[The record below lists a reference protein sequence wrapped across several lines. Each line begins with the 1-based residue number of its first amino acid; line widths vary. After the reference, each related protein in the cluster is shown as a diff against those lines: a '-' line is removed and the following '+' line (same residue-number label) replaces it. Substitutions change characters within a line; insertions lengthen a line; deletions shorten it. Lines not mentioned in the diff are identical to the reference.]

1 MDRAPKERP
10 VLIVSGDDDPVGE
23 GGKGVKKLGS
33 MFWKAGVKDLKVKI
47 YEGFRHEIL
56 NEAGREQVY
65 SDLEQ
70 WMEKRI
76 GK

>member
-1 MDRAPKERP
+1 MTINIQINDTENKNN
-10 VLIVSGDDDPVGE
+10 
-23 GGKGVKKLGS
+23 
-33 MFWKAGVKDLKVKI
+33 KDLKVKI

-65 SDLEQ
+65 RDLEQ